1 MSKLVRRQPYI
12 EKTSI
17 KRDIA
22 YFMFTYKTY
31 RRENIWSR
39 AVGLISKCGREE
51 SRWSILIEVELN
63 T

>member
-22 YFMFTYKTY
+22 YLMFIYKTY
-31 RRENIWSR
+31 KRENVWLR
-39 AVGLISKCGREE
+39 AVGLIHKCEKEE
-51 SRWSILIEVELN
+51 SRC
-63 T
+63 